1 MMKTTDEIR
10 KEIANL
16 EEEREKLNKEQSE
29 ISEKI
34 RTLELKLINLP
45 WEGKYIKYV
54 DTFDSTPIYMK
65 VDWIRESPEKT
76 RRSRQYSYTFKG
88 FGFFGEL
95 TGYDDATQF
104 EWSYWFEFDI
114 TGELKDIKQK
124 IGKIEEIT
132 KEEFNAAFEY
142 LLETVREYHY
152 NKLNN

>member
-1 MMKTTDEIR
+1 MKTTDEIR
-10 KEIANL
+10 NEIATL
-16 EEEREKLNKEQSE
+16 EKEREKLNEEQSE

-76 RRSRQYSYTFKG
+76 RRNRQYSYTFKG
-88 FGFFGEL
+88 FGFFGEF

-114 TGELKDIKQK
+114 TGDLNDLKKK
-124 IGKIEEIT
+124 IEKIEEIT
-132 KEEFNAAFEY
+132 KEEFNEAFE
-142 LLETVREYHY
+142 LMIDTMKEYHY